1 MDKATK
7 SSAKKAAAKKSAT
20 ASKKPDPGTD
30 TPESEEKSEF
40 VEVTAEGGDHVDPPP
55 PEAVEPDPEL
65 SAEEAEQVRKDYLLT
80 RFWISARGYWGKTGD
95 RLAWVFTIGL
105 LLLIVANVGFQYG
118 INVWNRAIFDAIEK
132 RDSATVYY
140 LAAVFFPLAIGSVL
154 LGVAQVF
161 ARMGIQR
168 RWRAWLTNAV
178 ISRWLANGRYYQLN
192 LVGGDHKNPEYRI
205 AEDLRIATDSPVDF
219 VAGVTSAFLSAATFI
234 VVLWTIGGA
243 LTVTLGGPVV
253 TIPGFLVIAAI
264 VYAAIASGSIMTIGR
279 SFVQVSEDKN
289 QAEAEYRYALT
300 RVRENGESIAL
311 LGGEE
316 EERDGIDK
324 TFTKVLRQ
332 WARLAGQHM
341 RTTLVSQGSSLIAPV
356 VPLLLCAPKFLDG
369 SMSLGQVM
377 QAASAFTIVQTAFG
391 WLVDHYP
398 RLADWNACARRIA
411 SLMMSLDGLER
422 AEKGDGIGRIK
433 RGETEVGG
441 PMLSLND
448 LSVTLDDGTA

>member
-1 MDKATK
+1 
-7 SSAKKAAAKKSAT
+7 
-20 ASKKPDPGTD
+20 
-30 TPESEEKSEF
+30 
-40 VEVTAEGGDHVDPPP
+40 
-55 PEAVEPDPEL
+55 
-65 SAEEAEQVRKDYLLT
+65 
-80 RFWISARGYWGKTGD
+80 
-95 RLAWVFTIGL
+95 
-105 LLLIVANVGFQYG
+105 
-118 INVWNRAIFDAIEK
+118 
-132 RDSATVYY
+132 
-140 LAAVFFPLAIGSVL
+140 
-154 LGVAQVF
+154 
-161 ARMGIQR
+161 
-168 RWRAWLTNAV
+168 
-178 ISRWLANGRYYQLN
+178 
-192 LVGGDHKNPEYRI
+192 
-205 AEDLRIATDSPVDF
+205 
-219 VAGVTSAFLSAATFI
+219 
-234 VVLWTIGGA
+234 
-243 LTVTLGGPVV
+243 
-253 TIPGFLVIAAI
+253 
-264 VYAAIASGSIMTIGR
+264 MTIGR

-391 WLVDHYP
+391 WLVDNYP

-422 AEKGDGIGRIK
+422 AEQGDGIGRIK
-433 RGETEVGG
+433 RGETEGDADAE
-441 PMLSLND
+441 PQRSL
-448 LSVTLDDGTA
+448 GHAR